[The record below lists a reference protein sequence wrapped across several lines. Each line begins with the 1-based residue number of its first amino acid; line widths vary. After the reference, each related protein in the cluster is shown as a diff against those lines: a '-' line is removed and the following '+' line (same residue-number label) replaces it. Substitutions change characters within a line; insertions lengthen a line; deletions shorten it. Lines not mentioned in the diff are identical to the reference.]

1 MRHERLVFID
11 ESGARTNMTRRC
23 GRAKHGARCVDAAPC
38 GGRQSTTMIS
48 SVRPDGSAASMVID
62 GATTA
67 EVFKACV
74 ERVLLPTLRPG
85 DVVVLDNLSAHK
97 NQRIREMIES
107 VGAQLWFLPAYSPDL
122 NPIEKMW
129 SKVRAKLRAIK
140 ARSPDALLAAIGKA
154 LRSITPSD
162 VKGWFASCG
171 YPNTIS

>member
-1 MRHERLVFID
+1 
-11 ESGARTNMTRRC
+11 
-23 GRAKHGARCVDAAPC
+23 
-38 GGRQSTTMIS
+38 MIS